1 MNKKNIINNYILF
14 FLSTIPISIMVGA
27 IVSLANV
34 LLISLSIFIFLKKK
48 HFIDLYKDK
57 TILCLLSIY
66 AYLLFNSFISINAEI
81 GFYRNFGF
89 IRFILLFI
97 AINYLFSHC
106 KNTDLVFKVWALII
120 LIVLFDS
127 YFEIIFG
134 KNILGYSVEFGNR
147 IVSFFKDEPVVIG
160 YLNAFIFILFG
171 YAFKNFENKSFKE
184 KFFIYL
190 VISLSLILIAIS
202 GERSNTIKF
211 IIGLLVFLSLNHY
224 IKYKFKALFI
234 IIAIIILAISYI
246 KSDWMKYRYGNLFS
260 QIIVKEKRD
269 NFLDNNLYIFI
280 YSSGI
285 EVFKKYPYLGAGNK
299 NYRVETCKELLD
311 QSVKQKY
318 ICTNHPH
325 QVYIEF
331 LAEHGI
337 LGTIFLLSILFFLIF
352 KNLKTIILSQNLIQ
366 IGAFSYLLLSFI
378 PIIPSGSFFN
388 DFNSTLF
395 WLNFSILYGA
405 SSKTNIFKK
414 IV

>member
-1 MNKKNIINNYILF
+1 MF
-14 FLSTIPISIMVGA
+14 
-27 IVSLANV
+27 
-34 LLISLSIFIFLKKK
+34 
-48 HFIDLYKDK
+48 
-57 TILCLLSIY
+57 
-66 AYLLFNSFISINAEI
+66 
-81 GFYRNFGF
+81 
-89 IRFILLFI
+89 
-97 AINYLFSHC
+97 
-106 KNTDLVFKVWALII
+106 
-120 LIVLFDS
+120 
-127 YFEIIFG
+127 
-134 KNILGYSVEFGNR
+134 
-147 IVSFFKDEPVVIG
+147 
-160 YLNAFIFILFG
+160 
-171 YAFKNFENKSFKE
+171 
-184 KFFIYL
+184 
-190 VISLSLILIAIS
+190 
-202 GERSNTIKF
+202 
-211 IIGLLVFLSLNHY
+211 VFLSLNHY
-224 IKYKFKALFI
+224 IKYKFKSLFI
-234 IIAIIILAISYI
+234 VIAIIILSISYM
-246 KSDWMKYRYGNLFS
+246 KSDWMKYRYGNLVS

-269 NFLDNNLYIFI
+269 KFLDNNIYLFI

-285 EVFKKYPYLGAGNK
+285 EVFKKYPYFGTGNK

-388 DFNSTLF
+388 DFNATLF